1 MFSIITSNTEQTEE
15 VGRVLGTML
24 EPGDLVCLFGD
35 LGAGKTHFSFGI
47 AQGLQVRDQYITSPT
62 FTFVN
67 EYRGRIPFY
76 HIDLYRLKDP
86 SELESIGFEEY
97 IDSDGATVIEWA
109 EQAEEELP
117 ADKLNIY
124 LSDVSENSR
133 ELGFFAEGKRY
144 EKLLADLRKAI
155 EDKKYIEMKQ

>member
-1 MFSIITSNTEQTEE
+1 MFSIITSSTEKTED
-15 VGRVLGTML
+15 VGRLLGTML

-67 EYRGRIPFY
+67 EYQGRIPFY
-76 HIDLYRLKDP
+76 HIDLYRLKEP
-86 SELESIGFEEY
+86 SELEGIGFEEY

-109 EQAEEELP
+109 ERAEGELP
-117 ADKLNIY
+117 DEKLNIY

-133 ELGFFAEGKRY
+133 GLGFLAEGERY
-144 EKLLADLRKAI
+144 GKLLADLKKKI
-155 EDKKYIEMKQ
+155 EVEKCVEIK